1 MAMTMMTCSHFLE
14 WSCPSQ
20 HQIEKGRLGQPQIMS
35 DITNRT
41 RNEEELRDMLHEA
54 EERKQLWENHFNSAK
69 MDRKSNAEAIRNITA
84 LRGVIKTLRWTL
96 NMTDKN
102 GFPITHPL
110 D

>member
-1 MAMTMMTCSHFLE
+1 MSTTN
-14 WSCPSQ
+14 
-20 HQIEKGRLGQPQIMS
+20 GQ
-35 DITNRT
+35 T
-41 RNEEELRDMLHEA
+41 RSEEELRDMPHEA
-54 EERKQLWENHFNSAK
+54 EERKQLWEGHFKSAK

-102 GFPITHPL
+102 GMPIPHPL